1 MDDKAEFETP
11 QTHFLLGKCAY
22 DMNNSDYVRNILRQQ
37 PSDVL

>member
-22 DMNNSDYVRNILRQQ
+22 DMNSSGHVCIILRKQ